1 MPKNCT
7 PAECRASAI
16 RVQEE
21 RPKKAAEG
29 YARVPVHVEAF
40 DGNQVTLRARDTNAH
55 YHKLELPWASED
67 LWADCPST
75 LALDEKGNP
84 KVGDDGFLY
93 LAKSVVAAEQN
104 LGWSPKW
111 PRGES
116 DQAYRPLA
124 IMPQSIVIKGAELQS
139 GDYVEATIELLDPKL
154 AAPSQSIILAG
165 TSVEVYLSEKGFNE
179 FFLHFPNTVHL
190 RHAVDTIKASGHQTG
205 GGQETAPVLTGTSA
219 GPADEKKPSRDPQA
233 LATAWQV
240 VAAWSTRLEHHEGAF
255 EDERSLVNEA
265 LK

>member
-7 PAECRASAI
+7 PAECRASAL

-21 RPKKAAEG
+21 RPKQAAEG

-40 DGNQVTLRARDTNAH
+40 DGTQVTLRARDTAGR
-55 YHKLELPWASED
+55 YHQLALPWASED
-67 LWADCPST
+67 LWADSPST

-84 KVGDDGFLY
+84 TIGDDGFLY
-93 LAKSVVAAEQN
+93 LAKSVVAAEQS

-124 IMPQSIVIKGAELQS
+124 IMPQSIVIRGAELQS
-139 GDYVEATIELLDPKL
+139 GDYVEATIELLDPTL
-154 AAPSQSIILAG
+154 ASPSQSIRLAG
-165 TSVEVYLSEKGFNE
+165 ASVEVYLSERGFNE
-179 FFLHFPNTVHL
+179 FFLHFPDAAQL
-190 RHAVDTIKASGHQTG
+190 RHAVDTIKASGPRTG
-205 GGQETAPVLTGTSA
+205 GGQETAPVLTDTSP
-219 GPADEKKPSRDPQA
+219 GPADEKKSSRDAQA

-240 VAAWSTRLEHHEGAF
+240 VAAWSTRLERHEGAF
-255 EDERSLVNEA
+255 EDERDLVKEA